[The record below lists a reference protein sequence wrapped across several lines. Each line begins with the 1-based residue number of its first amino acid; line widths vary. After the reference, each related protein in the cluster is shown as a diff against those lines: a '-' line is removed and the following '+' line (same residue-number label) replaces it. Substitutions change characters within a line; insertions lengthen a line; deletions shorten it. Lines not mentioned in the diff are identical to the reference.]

1 MRGRPDSLASAV
13 RQFRE
18 LTEASPD
25 GSATRARV
33 LAKATGGSSRGQL
46 RRLAMSAAALAV
58 AAGSVAVAATFV
70 TQRMP
75 APSVLIPAG
84 VPDPAP
90 LEHLPRARRVIPPDL
105 AGSDQPALDGEA
117 IAYGAAHAAH
127 FTVGQPEQALAA
139 WDGYLRAY
147 PHGRFAPEAR
157 FNRAICLVRLHR
169 FTPAAQ
175 ALAPF
180 AQGRYGAYRRAEAA
194 RLMDWMGPALS
205 GAGGR

>member
-33 LAKATGGSSRGQL
+33 LAKATGGSSRGRL
-46 RRLAMSAAALAV
+46 RRLAMSVAALTV
-58 AAGSVAVAATFV
+58 AAGSVAGAATFV
-70 TQRMP
+70 TRRMP

-84 VPDPAP
+84 APDAAP
-90 LEHLPRARRVIPPDL
+90 LKHLPRARRVIPPDL
-105 AGSDQPALDGEA
+105 AVAAQPAADGEA
-117 IAYGAAHAAH
+117 IAYGAAHGAH
-127 FTVGQPEQALAA
+127 FTAAQPERALAA

-169 FTPAAQ
+169 FAPAAQ

-180 AQGRYGAYRRAEAA
+180 AQGRYGAYRRTEAA
-194 RLMDWMGPALS
+194 RLLDWMGPALS
-205 GAGGR
+205 SAAGR